1 MLKPSHFK
9 TPRQMRDCWDDTR
22 LATDG
27 NSALSWVWALGIG
40 VLIGLMLGWRG

>member
-9 TPRQMRDCWDDTR
+9 TPRQMRDCWEDTR
-22 LATDG
+22 LGANG
-27 NSALSWVWALGIG
+27 NSGLSWVWALGIG